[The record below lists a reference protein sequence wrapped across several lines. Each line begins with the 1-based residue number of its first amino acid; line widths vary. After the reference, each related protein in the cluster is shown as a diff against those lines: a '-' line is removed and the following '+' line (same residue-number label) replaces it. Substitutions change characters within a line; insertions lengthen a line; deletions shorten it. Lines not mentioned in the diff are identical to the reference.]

1 MIIMPPRK
9 VFTTSGKV
17 SLKSSI
23 KTLNARMKL
32 LEGAVLNNEENIKK
46 NDLIRQ
52 REEVLR

>member
-1 MIIMPPRK
+1 M
-9 VFTTSGKV
+9 

-32 LEGAVLNNEENIKK
+32 LEGAVLNNEETIKK

-52 REEVLR
+52 REEVLVDI